1 MVTIMSELQISL
13 LAIGILVVLA
23 VYGYGIWQQR
33 QYRKRFG
40 SSFKA
45 ASGDALYHG
54 TSARQ
59 SATPAADPED
69 YDVLPLPDS
78 PDDLDESCTTLE
90 TGTDYI
96 AVMFASA
103 PLHTGA
109 FEPLWQRRFDFGKKL
124 QVCGVRAAGASW
136 ENVVAE
142 SPLSYDTLRFALQ
155 LADRNGAVSKA
166 RLEDFR
172 DLMRD
177 LAELAQAEINLPD
190 TEEAANIARQLDEFC
205 AEVDQMI
212 GLNILPSG
220 GNLLMGSDI
229 ARVAYRHG
237 LILQADGAFHLLDA
251 NGRPLFMLSNFDETP
266 FLPDELEE
274 TPVIGLSLQLDV
286 PRVEQPTRRFDELA
300 RLAHAIGADL
310 GAAVVDDHRME
321 LGDTAIAMIR
331 SQVAAIEK
339 KMLAYPITPG
349 STLARRLFS

>member
-33 QYRKRFG
+33 QYRNRFG
-40 SSFKA
+40 SSFKTT
-45 ASGDALYHG
+45 SGDALYHG
-54 TSARQ
+54 TLAPQ
-59 SATPAADPED
+59 SAIPSAGPAG
-69 YDVLPLPDS
+69 YDELPLPDS
-78 PDDLDESCTTLE
+78 PDDLDESCATLE
-90 TGTDYI
+90 AETDYI

-103 PLHTGA
+103 PLHAGT
-109 FEPLWQRRFDFGKKL
+109 FEPLWRQRFDFGKKL
-124 QVCGVRAAGASW
+124 RVCGVRAAGSSW

-142 SPLSYDTLRFALQ
+142 STLSYDTLRFALQ
-155 LADRNGAVSKA
+155 LADRNGAVSQA

-177 LAELAQAEINLPD
+177 LAELAQAEVNLPD
-190 TEEAANIARQLDEFC
+190 VAEAANIARQLDEFC

-220 GNLLMGSDI
+220 GNLLMGSDV
-229 ARVAYRHG
+229 ARVAARHG
-237 LILQADGAFHLLDA
+237 LALQADGTFKLLDA
-251 NGRPLFMLSNFDETP
+251 NGHTLFILSNFDETP
-266 FLPDELEE
+266 FLPDELDE

-286 PRVEQPTRRFDELA
+286 PRVAQPARRFDEMA
-300 RLAHAIGADL
+300 RLAHALGADL

-321 LGDTAIAMIR
+321 LGDPAIAMIR

-349 STLARRLFS
+349 SALARRLFS